1 MSLLTK
7 QRLLTIEIIVF
18 APEGHHTTVSLRVF
32 VTRMTIKYL
41 QRNEIQYRGHS
52 SVGFVHILIEEGQ
65 RNVKSSESSSEDVGQ
80 LMSSSGR

>member
-1 MSLLTK
+1 MSLLKK

-52 SVGFVHILIEEGQ
+52 SVGFVHILIEGQ

-80 LMSSSGR
+80 LMSSSGK

>member
-1 MSLLTK
+1 MSLLKK
-7 QRLLTIEIIVF
+7 QRLLTIEMIVF

-32 VTRMTIKYL
+32 VTHMTIKYL

-52 SVGFVHILIEEGQ
+52 SVGFVHILIEGQ

-80 LMSSSGR
+80 LMSSSGK